1 MRRAVASIQSA
12 RSSGEP
18 VLTGS
23 RPVSGGYGRSE
34 LAGLYA
40 RVAETLERSAQLAE
54 QHAQHERSKR
64 RLASAAIEVDRAER
78 AREGARRGRAL
89 AARLQ

>member
-1 MRRAVASIQSA
+1 
-12 RSSGEP
+12 
-18 VLTGS
+18 
-23 RPVSGGYGRSE
+23 